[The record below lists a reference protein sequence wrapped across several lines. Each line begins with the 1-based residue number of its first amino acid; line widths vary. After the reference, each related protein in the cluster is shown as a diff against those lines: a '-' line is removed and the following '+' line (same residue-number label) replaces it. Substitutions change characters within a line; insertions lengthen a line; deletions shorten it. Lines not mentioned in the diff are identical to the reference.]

1 MRDLQFSLRQL
12 RKSKVFT
19 VVAVV
24 TLALGIGCNTAIFS
38 VFYSVLLRPLPFP
51 EPDRVVMVSERATQF
66 PILSVSWQNLRD
78 WEAQSTSFEEFG
90 AARVFTSALTGNGE
104 PEQIPSL
111 MISGNLLHLLGVN
124 VISGRSIQAADDQP
138 SSPAVVL
145 LGYGLW
151 QRKYGG
157 SQDIIGHAI
166 NLDNQSFTVIGVLP
180 KGYEL
185 LQQTPDVVIAM
196 GPWASKLPDDRSW
209 HPGIIAIARLKQ
221 GVSLQQARAEM
232 STIAKRLYE
241 KYSADNIALDAVVNP
256 MQEQLVTQAKP
267 ALITLLG
274 AVIFV

>member
-1 MRDLQFSLRQL
+1 MSLVRDLQFSLRQL

-111 MISGNLLHLLGVN
+111 MISGNL
-124 VISGRSIQAADDQP
+124 
-138 SSPAVVL
+138 
-145 LGYGLW
+145 
-151 QRKYGG
+151 
-157 SQDIIGHAI
+157 
-166 NLDNQSFTVIGVLP
+166 
-180 KGYEL
+180 
-185 LQQTPDVVIAM
+185 
-196 GPWASKLPDDRSW
+196 
-209 HPGIIAIARLKQ
+209 
-221 GVSLQQARAEM
+221 
-232 STIAKRLYE
+232 
-241 KYSADNIALDAVVNP
+241 
-256 MQEQLVTQAKP
+256 
-267 ALITLLG
+267 
-274 AVIFV
+274 